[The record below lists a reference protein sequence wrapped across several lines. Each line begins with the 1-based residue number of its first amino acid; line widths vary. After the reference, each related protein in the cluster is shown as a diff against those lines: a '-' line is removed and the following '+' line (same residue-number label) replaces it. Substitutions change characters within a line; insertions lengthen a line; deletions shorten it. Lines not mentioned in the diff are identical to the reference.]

1 MKHCSSGHRRDAPG
15 RLQNGSTCGAC
26 SGSGRN
32 AGHTVRGDRA
42 ALVKDDEEPP
52 DWLILS
58 PGVQFSQ
65 ESLDISEQG
74 DSWKYCSWGRGLSTA
89 TGAAHLCAQRSDALI
104 YSSNQITWKCEAS
117 AWKGLITWINIQRNV
132 CISCKLLHPVHEKHA
147 DPPYYIYFCNNI
159 FLLPISVQ
167 HRKGSR
173 L

>member
-1 MKHCSSGHRRDAPG
+1 MKHCSSGHRRDAPA

-32 AGHTVRGDRA
+32 TGAVWTQSEA
-42 ALVKDDEEPP
+42 TALLWRRMTPEEPL

-74 DSWKYCSWGRGLSTA
+74 DSWKYCSWGRGLPTA
-89 TGAAHLCAQRSDALI
+89 TGAAHLCARARRSDALL

-117 AWKGLITWINIQRNV
+117 AEKGLITWINIQRNV
-132 CISCKLLHPVHEKHA
+132 CISCQSLHPIHEKHVN
-147 DPPYYIYFCNNI
+147 PPYITYISAT
-159 FLLPISVQ
+159 IS
-167 HRKGSR
+167 SCYP
-173 L
+173 